1 MADSDDEPLRAAFD
15 RLDARK
21 KAARKAEQDRK
32 WEEDQILKGPMSP
45 AEIRENARTARELRS
60 QERIIKGIERLR
72 DRDIQTYYERG
83 FDKVYAH
90 LTSTD

>member
-1 MADSDDEPLRAAFD
+1 
-15 RLDARK
+15 
-21 KAARKAEQDRK
+21 
-32 WEEDQILKGPMSP
+32 MSP